1 MFKHL
6 DTWHQLNTRD
16 SQNLKFRAFTRCFPL
31 DQYVKKWW
39 WRCMAPHSIDYIYIL
54 NRRRISCARI
64 RGAMVARLTPDQ
76 KVACSIHVGFNTR
89 IINWAE
95 LHYFW
100 VHLLFRTNPS
110 EFLLVSF
117 YWLCRFLRNDC
128 RVHRIEISS
137 LFELLLVWKEWLV
150 LESIFLQD
158 QVVFTCWV
166 VFTQSLFYIP
176 KAKMISEKV
185 NWNQ

>member
-1 MFKHL
+1 
-6 DTWHQLNTRD
+6 
-16 SQNLKFRAFTRCFPL
+16 
-31 DQYVKKWW
+31 
-39 WRCMAPHSIDYIYIL
+39 
-54 NRRRISCARI
+54 
-64 RGAMVARLTPDQ
+64 
-76 KVACSIHVGFNTR
+76 
-89 IINWAE
+89 
-95 LHYFW
+95 
-100 VHLLFRTNPS
+100 LFRTNPS